1 MKKTRRDF
9 LKQTGLA
16 AAAVAATGAF
26 TPTKSY
32 GGLLATRPVEMPPD
46 DTVRALMMTAI
57 NNRDY
62 PLVQGCV
69 LTFALSYVL
78 VNAITDL
85 VYSAADPRIRL
96 G

>member
-1 MKKTRRDF
+1 
-9 LKQTGLA
+9 
-16 AAAVAATGAF
+16 
-26 TPTKSY
+26 
-32 GGLLATRPVEMPPD
+32 
-46 DTVRALMMTAI
+46 
-57 NNRDY
+57 
-62 PLVQGCV
+62 VQGCV